1 MKRLSFLF
9 RAVFV
14 LLAVTF
20 AGSCNTGG
28 GGSGG
33 GGSTSSSKSN
43 ISIKIGGDISSNLHS
58 DITDVDTQGFYYEVH
73 FNNSSYTSKVQGGKT
88 GNPIYFDSVPYG
100 SYTFYLD
107 IFYNEDKKI
116 QLGETLL
123 KPGTVGSA
131 QTTIEFDLKKSSYA
145 NYFFVKTPEN
155 FLNILSG
162 KDFNGNLIDTSS
174 MVAADEST
182 WPKVYLVNDLEL
194 PEFPGEL
201 QDYTLSSETA
211 VHICVDLCGH
221 TISSTNPIMVS
232 KNINVILK
240 NGFFSGTG
248 FGVLGFNMET
258 FLPYSDEEI
267 PLLELD
273 AMKMNGQ
280 ISAINGRIALTNGTE
295 IEFSPE
301 ENQPV
306 VATSANSVLVM
317 SGDSKISCSE
327 NGTCVNHGGGK
338 IIMLGA
344 TVQSLIMDQM
354 GNADY
359 PVSLTMAEGTFS
371 VAGRT
376 YEGSGQNR
384 IETIEYCDGYTGS
397 KNFLCMGG
405 DSVIDTLTIAN
416 DVTAAVPLYVAV
428 VGECKTSDGH
438 FVNSVSGL
446 STSTNGQVQICKTT
460 FDFEGAKIPFSATE
474 PDDNSLSTLFVLP
487 TVPDPDFNWQWNDA
501 YMGTEFEYYQS
512 YYFNGDA

>member
-1 MKRLSFLF
+1 M
-9 RAVFV
+9 
-14 LLAVTF
+14 LLLLLVPATLAEV
-20 AGSCNTGG
+20 GR
-28 GGSGG
+28 GG

-43 ISIKIGGDISSNLHS
+43 ISIKIGGDISSDVLS

-73 FNNSSYTSKVQGGKT
+73 FNNSSYTSKVQGVKT
-88 GNPIYFDSVPYG
+88 GGTIYFDSVPYG

-116 QLGETLL
+116 QLGDTLL

-131 QTTIEFDLKKSSYA
+131 QTTIEFDLKKSNYA
-145 NYFFVKTPEN
+145 NYFFVKTSEN

-162 KDFNGNLIDTSS
+162 KDFNGNSIDQNSIS
-174 MVAADEST
+174 AADEST

-194 PEFPGEL
+194 PELPEESEP
-201 QDYTLSSETA
+201 YYMLSSETV

-221 TISSTNPIMVS
+221 TISSTNPIMFS

-240 NGFFSGTG
+240 NGFFSGTE
-248 FGVLGFNMET
+248 FGVLGLNTET
-258 FLPYSDEEI
+258 ISLYSDAEV

-273 AMKMNGQ
+273 AIKMNGM

-295 IEFSPE
+295 VEFSTE
-301 ENQPV
+301 ENQSV
-306 VATSANSVLVM
+306 VGTSANSVLVM

-327 NGTCVNHGGGK
+327 NGTCVDHGGGK

-344 TVQSLIMDQM
+344 TVQSLIMDQD
-354 GNADY
+354 GSAAE

-384 IETIEYCDGYTGS
+384 IETIEYCDGYPDS

-416 DVTAAVPLYVAV
+416 DVTATMPLYVAV
-428 VGECKTSDGH
+428 VGECKTTGGH

-446 STSTNGQVQICKTT
+446 NTDRTGQVKICKTT
-460 FDFEGAKIPFSATE
+460 FDFEGADIPFSATE
-474 PDDNSLSTLFVLP
+474 PDDNILRTLFVLP
-487 TVPDPDFNWQWNDA
+487 SVSDPECNWQWNDA
-501 YMGTEFEYYQS
+501 FFGDVFNYYQS
-512 YYFNGDA
+512 YYYDGNG